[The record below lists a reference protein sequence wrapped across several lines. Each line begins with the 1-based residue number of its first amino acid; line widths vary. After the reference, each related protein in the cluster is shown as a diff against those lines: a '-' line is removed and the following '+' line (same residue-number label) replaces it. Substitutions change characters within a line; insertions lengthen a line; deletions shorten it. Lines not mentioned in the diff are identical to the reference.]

1 MVFERRVLAVV
12 VAAVV
17 LVMTSGAPAMA
28 QSSMDPASSSA
39 TASSVQST
47 GPTQAVSG
55 AAPAAGVAA
64 PDATYNYRLGAGDV
78 LRVIVFGEENLSG
91 PFTVAGNGVLSF
103 PLVGDLPASGKTV
116 DEVRNEIADALRN
129 GYIKDPK
136 VSAEVLTF
144 RPYFILGEVAK
155 PGEYPYSD
163 RITVMNAI
171 ATAGGFTYRA
181 NQKFVFIKPSDGSSE
196 HKVRLN
202 DQLLLAPGDTV
213 RVAERY
219 F

>member
-1 MVFERRVLAVV
+1 MVFERRVLAVMI
-12 VAAVV
+12 AVL
-17 LVMTSGAPAMA
+17 LVMTSRAPAMA
-28 QSSMDPASSSA
+28 QSSMDPAPGSA
-39 TASSVQST
+39 TAASAAA
-47 GPTQAVSG
+47 PTQAVSG
-55 AAPAAGVAA
+55 ASPAAGVAA
-64 PDATYNYRLGAGDV
+64 PDSPYNYRLGAGDV

-91 PFTVAGNGVLSF
+91 QFTVAGNGILSF

-116 DEVRNEIADALRN
+116 EEVRNEIADALRN
-129 GYIKDPK
+129 GYVKDPK

>member
-1 MVFERRVLAVV
+1 MDFVRRSTVFEPRVLAVLGV
-12 VAAVV
+12 MMFALFSGLPAIAQPSSDSPPVPAASVA
-17 LVMTSGAPAMA
+17 S
-28 QSSMDPASSSA
+28 
-39 TASSVQST
+39 
-47 GPTQAVSG
+47 
-55 AAPAAGVAA
+55 AAPTAGPEYSYV
-64 PDATYNYRLGAGDV
+64 LGSGDI
-78 LRVIVFGEENLSG
+78 LRVIVFGEDNLSG
-91 PFTVAGNGVLSF
+91 QFTVAGNGILSF
-103 PLVGDLPASGKTV
+103 PLVGDLPAAGKTV
-116 DEVRNEIADALRN
+116 EEVRDEIADALRN
-129 GYIKDPK
+129 GYVKDPK

-155 PGEYPYSD
+155 PGQYPYSD

-181 NQKFVFIKPSDGSSE
+181 NQKYAFIKPSNGAAE

-213 RVAERY
+213 RIAERY

>member
-1 MVFERRVLAVV
+1 MDFFRRSAVFESRVL
-12 VAAVV
+12 V
-17 LVMTSGAPAMA
+17 LLGAIIFALGSAPAVRA
-28 QSSMDPASSSA
+28 QSSSTPAPAPSA
-39 TASSVQST
+39 
-47 GPTQAVSG
+47 
-55 AAPAAGVAA
+55 AAPG
-64 PDATYNYRLGAGDV
+64 PQYNYVLGSGDV
-78 LRVIVFGEENLSG
+78 LRITVFGEDNLSG
-91 PFTVAGNGVLSF
+91 QFTVAGNGILSF
-103 PLVGDLPASGKTV
+103 PLIGDLPASGKTV
-116 DEVRNEIADALRN
+116 EEVRDEIADALRS
-129 GYIKDPK
+129 GYVKDPK

-155 PGEYPYSD
+155 PGQYPYSD

-181 NQKFVFIKPSDGSSE
+181 NQKYAFIKPSDGAEE

-202 DQLLLAPGDTV
+202 DQLMLAPGDTV